1 MAGWLTYSGVKVHL
15 VAFDVSFVLFVC
27 SKLSRH
33 KHLAKDHSPDL
44 YSLEL
49 AGLDELGKR
58 YGEDS
63 EQFRDAS
70 RILVDALQKVNSSV
84 KTAYL
89 ACVSPSVQFPVAPPP

>member
-1 MAGWLTYSGVKVHL
+1 MHLTSVI
-15 VAFDVSFVLFVC
+15 C

-70 RILVDALQKVNSSV
+70 RILVDALQKVNTNAGKIINV
-84 KTAYL
+84 KK
-89 ACVSPSVQFPVAPPP
+89 PSETNARE